1 MEPAAIASLAGAAGV
16 VIGAALAVA
25 TAGAR
30 APVLALGL
38 AMLAAPLAL
47 APSLGAL
54 ASAFWLVAALL
65 AAFLLLGGPPRSM
78 PAAAPVPLGG
88 WPEAAFVVLGA
99 AMTYAAVQTGA
110 DPADPAVL
118 AAASACGLAA
128 GVLLLFA
135 TGVRRTAAGAILAF
149 VAVPLAAAGLGV
161 TIEPSFAAALAVTL
175 VVIAAAARAVGPA
188 GTPAGAEPSARQR
201 QG

>member
-1 MEPAAIASLAGAAGV
+1 MDPAAIASLAGASGV
-16 VIGAALAVA
+16 VIGAALSVA
-25 TAGAR
+25 IAGAR

-38 AMLAAPLAL
+38 VMLAAPLAL

-65 AAFLLLGGPPRSM
+65 AAFLLLDRPPRSV

-99 AMTYAAVQTGA
+99 AMTFAAGQAGA
-110 DPADPAVL
+110 DPGEAAAL

-135 TGVRRTAAGAILAF
+135 SGVRRTAAGAMLAF

-161 TIEPSFAAALAVTL
+161 AVGSSVAAALALTL
-175 VVIAAAARAVGPA
+175 VVIAGAARALGPA
-188 GTPAGAEPSARQR
+188 GPPANAEPGARQR
-201 QG
+201 RG